1 MFKKALLGLGTLALA
16 VASAAD
22 GYRFTLLEKSTLN
35 GTELKPGDYKIQIDG
50 GKATLRSGKT
60 VAQANVKVEN
70 VEQKI
75 SSTSVKYVNGTVQE
89 IRLGGT
95 KTKLIFEN

>member
-1 MFKKALLGLGTLALA
+1 MVKKALLALGTVALA
-16 VASAAD
+16 VASAAN
-22 GYRFTLLEKSTLN
+22 GYHFTLLEKSMLN
-35 GTELKPGDYKIQIDG
+35 GTELKPGDYKIEIDG
-50 GKATLRSGKT
+50 GKATIRNGKT